1 MNDSDEDNSTS
12 ALVSTEAQEYIP
24 VSVNSQKPKPNLLSL
39 NTPEED
45 NDLYRALDAK
55 LHRDM
60 ERTTTGITPEELG
73 FEREAR
79 TVFGIP
85 VKDGVTH
92 FNLIAIPMASFASIM
107 LFSYLSAQV
116 IFLLDDPSYFNV
128 PESKIGYISGL
139 LIFVSLPFA
148 IIGTAFVGYIY
159 DILGR
164 RLTLFLSFFIG
175 SLLIA
180 FVPWTSPYIFPWLIL
195 VRILI

>member
-1 MNDSDEDNSTS
+1 
-12 ALVSTEAQEYIP
+12 
-24 VSVNSQKPKPNLLSL
+24 
-39 NTPEED
+39 
-45 NDLYRALDAK
+45 
-55 LHRDM
+55 
-60 ERTTTGITPEELG
+60 
-73 FEREAR
+73 
-79 TVFGIP
+79 
-85 VKDGVTH
+85 
-92 FNLIAIPMASFASIM
+92 M

-116 IFLLDDPSYFNV
+116 IFLLDDPSYLNV